1 MSAQED
7 FERLVEYIHSAI
19 ESEQPEPA
27 EFKAETELRLRLVYS
42 GLRRILGLSEDIVRC
57 RRMRENVRNGDHTAV
72 SMGEFDGVNQ

>member
-27 EFKAETELRLRLVYS
+27 EFKDETELRLRLVYS
-42 GLRRILGLSEDIVRC
+42 GLRRILGLSDDIVR
-57 RRMRENVRNGDHTAV
+57 
-72 SMGEFDGVNQ
+72 